1 MRILSYNILEG
12 GEGRADPLCEVI
24 LAQDADVV
32 ALIEAD
38 DAAVLDRLARRTK
51 MDVIHAAGKKGSVA
65 LLSRF
70 PIRDS
75 INHSPLIT
83 DLTNAFLQATVVD
96 PAGVAWQ
103 FGVVHL
109 KARATEEREQI
120 RDRELA
126 AILNTFAPLRAANT
140 AHVLLGDFNANSPHQ
155 KIDFAKCK
163 PETREEAQANGG
175 CIPRRAIQSLFDH
188 GYLDT
193 LHTLRPDYA
202 ATQGT
207 FSTQYPGQR
216 VDYIFTH
223 GLAAACLKS
232 AWIEYDRLAQYASDH
247 YPVGVEI
254 G

>member
-1 MRILSYNILEG
+1 MRILSYNILHG

-24 LAQDADVV
+24 LAQNADVV

-38 DAAVLDRLARRTK
+38 DAAVLDRLARRTT

-75 INHSPLIT
+75 INHSPLIA
-83 DLTNAFLQATVVD
+83 DLTNAFLQATVID
-96 PAGVAWQ
+96 LAGNPWQ
-103 FGVVHL
+103 FGVLHL
-109 KARATEEREQI
+109 KARASEEREKI
-120 RDRELA
+120 RERELA

-140 AHVLLGDFNANSPHQ
+140 PHILLGDFNANSPHQ
-155 KIDFAKCK
+155 QINLANCK
-163 PETREEAQANGG
+163 PETREEAKSNGG
-175 CIPRRAIQSLFDH
+175 QIPRRAIQSLLDH

-216 VDYIFTH
+216 VDYIFIH
-223 GLAAACLKS
+223 SLPSSRLKS
-232 AWIEYDRLAQYASDH
+232 AWIEYDRLATYASDH
-247 YPVGVEI
+247 YPVGAEI
-254 G
+254 I